1 MKLCSLVGEPA
12 LNQSESQMNVKWQ
25 LDKYNGEEVH
35 IITVG
40 HVGICEEV
48 MTELKD
54 SQNDF
59 FKRKR
64 KEGR

>member
-1 MKLCSLVGEPA
+1 
-12 LNQSESQMNVKWQ
+12 MNVKWQ

-64 KEGR
+64 KEGRQVKDQI